1 MGLSKENVEY
11 QTKEQFQIAISHFT
25 GEFIYN
31 LLMDKRISILQSVPF
46 SLHPVISRH
55 PIPNVL
61 TLYADGNQTQPGR
74 KPQDGKRSLPAPTLS
89 PQHSELAAVLL
100 ALQTFLQTS
109 FNLLTD
115 SFYLVNIVQQLPD
128 SILNASID
136 KPLLSLFVSA
146 QTLLTKQQHP
156 FFIAY
161 IRGYPQFPRALIFGN
176 QQADSSF
183 CFIGSLFTEAFQS
196 HQFFHQGAKALR

>member
-55 PIPNVL
+55 SIPNVL
-61 TLYADGNQTQPGR
+61 TLYADDNQTQPGR
-74 KPQDGKRSLPAPTLS
+74 KPQEGKRSLPAPPPTGSLPVS
-89 PQHSELAAVLL
+89 PQHSELAADLL

-109 FNLLTD
+109 FNLLTH

-136 KPLLSLFVSA
+136 KPLLSLFFSA

-161 IRGYPQFPRALIFGN
+161 IRG
-176 QQADSSF
+176 
-183 CFIGSLFTEAFQS
+183 
-196 HQFFHQGAKALR
+196 

>member
-61 TLYADGNQTQPGR
+61 TL
-74 KPQDGKRSLPAPTLS
+74 
-89 PQHSELAAVLL
+89 
-100 ALQTFLQTS
+100 
-109 FNLLTD
+109 
-115 SFYLVNIVQQLPD
+115 
-128 SILNASID
+128 
-136 KPLLSLFVSA
+136 
-146 QTLLTKQQHP
+146 
-156 FFIAY
+156 
-161 IRGYPQFPRALIFGN
+161 
-176 QQADSSF
+176 
-183 CFIGSLFTEAFQS
+183 
-196 HQFFHQGAKALR
+196 